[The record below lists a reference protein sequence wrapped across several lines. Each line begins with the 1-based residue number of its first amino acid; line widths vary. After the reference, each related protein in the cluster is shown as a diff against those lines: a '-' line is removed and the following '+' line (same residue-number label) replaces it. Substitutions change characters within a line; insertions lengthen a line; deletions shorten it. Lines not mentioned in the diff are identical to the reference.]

1 MATSARSWP
10 THLGLALLV
19 VVGLG
24 RTACV
29 FEEDAPAERL
39 TLDVPLKAGEVRA
52 GEITEP
58 SELLPGLTSRGR
70 VGDFK
75 LYNSR
80 VGIVVAAAGAS
91 RGYHPY
97 GGVILDA
104 DRMTP
109 TGPAGHSAFGEVI
122 AALDLVVLRA
132 DEVKLVNDG
141 RDGRAAIVRVTGGS
155 DVMPLFDALLSAL
168 FTPRSYDLEWTL
180 DYVLEPDADHV
191 RLDYRVK
198 NLERETADFGLRIS
212 AFMFGDGADPFVEGH
227 GFDVPGGGATAPYYG
242 AIGDDVS
249 YLYGA
254 ADSNLNLLVTE
265 AGVVVTGHG
274 DGFDVIARDT
284 FAYSHLLVIGDGDLS
299 RTQEL
304 WRAAVG
310 SEASDLVT
318 GEVVDAA
325 GRSVV
330 GARVHAAFDDR
341 GDTDYASYTV
351 TDDDGAFALRLA
363 PGAYRV
369 VASTDAG
376 LVSATELMTTGG
388 PQALRLE
395 VAVPGR
401 VRYSA
406 KDDAGA
412 QLPVRVSVRRDSDPI
427 ERLPARYGVARGNR
441 DLFAIEFGHAGVGE
455 IELPAGDYTLTFSR
469 GNEYEIEERAVTVTP
484 DESTSVEITLA
495 RSVATP
501 GWMSTDTHV
510 HAQLSPDSPDLYP
523 FKVRTMV
530 VEGLELPVSTE
541 HEAIGDFNPAIREL
555 GLERWMKG
563 VIGSEVTTVT
573 YGHFNAYPM
582 QQDFGRPG
590 NGRVDWYGQKP
601 AETFARIRANPGG
614 PFIQVNHPRSPSI
627 GGYFSAMGFDSAAY
641 TVEREDQWSLD
652 FDGIEVL
659 NGCGNGTIEQQ
670 PIRDWFQFLN
680 RGVRKVGTAS
690 TDNHK
695 AAGGDMGYPRTYVRM
710 PTDAPEEAKIEDFA
724 AAFFAGRLTLSC
736 GPFVTVRAGEAEI
749 GDVVTATDF
758 VDVEIHVA
766 APTWMDVDVVEIIVG
781 GAIVDTR
788 TVDGG
793 EGTVRFEDEVRV
805 PVPAGQDTWI
815 AVAVR
820 GDRRHG
826 SFASNRPSF
835 ALTNALFVDGDGDG
849 AW

>member
-1 MATSARSWP
+1 MAKMLRTG
-10 THLGLALLV
+10 LGLAILV
-19 VVGLG
+19 FVGLG

-29 FEEDAPAERL
+29 FDEDRPAERT

-52 GEITEP
+52 GEITAP
-58 SELLPGLTSRGR
+58 SELLPGITSRGR

-80 VGIVVAAAGAS
+80 IGVIIAAAGAS

-109 TGPAGHSAFGEVI
+109 SGPAGHTAFGEVI

-132 DEVKLVNDG
+132 DRVELIHDG
-141 RDGRAAIVRVTGGS
+141 RDGQPAVVRVTGGS

-180 DYVLEPDADHV
+180 DYVLEPDVDHL

-227 GFDVPGGGATAPYYG
+227 GFDVPGGGAIAPYYG

-254 ADSNLNLLVTE
+254 ADTNLNLLVT
-265 AGVVVTGHG
+265 ASGVVVTGHG
-274 DGFDVIARDT
+274 NGFDVIAREV
-284 FAYSHLLVIGDGDLS
+284 FAYSHLLVIGDGDLA

-310 SEASDLVT
+310 AEASDLVT

-325 GRSVV
+325 GRPVV
-330 GARVHAAFDDR
+330 GARVHAAFHDR
-341 GDTDYASYTV
+341 GEDDYASYTV
-351 TDDDGAFALRLA
+351 TGDDGAFTMRLA
-363 PGAYRV
+363 PGAYRI

-376 LVSATELMTTGG
+376 LVSTTEIMTTGG
-388 PQALRLE
+388 PQSLRLE
-395 VAVPGR
+395 VGVPGR
-401 VRYSA
+401 LRYVA

-412 QLPVRVSVRRDSDPI
+412 ALPVKISIRRDSDPM
-427 ERLPARYGVARGNR
+427 ERLPARYGVERGNG
-441 DLFAIEFGHAGVGE
+441 DLFAIEFGHAGTGDVA
-455 IELPAGDYTLTFSR
+455 LPAGDYTLTFSR
-469 GNEYEIEERAVTVTP
+469 GNEYEIATREVSIASDMTTN
-484 DESTSVEITLA
+484 VEVTLA

-501 GWMSTDTHV
+501 GWMSTDTHI
-510 HAQLSPDSPDLYP
+510 HAQMSPDSPDLYP

-530 VEGLELPVSTE
+530 VEGLELPISTE

-555 GLERWMKG
+555 GLERWMHG
-563 VIGSEVTTVT
+563 VIGSEVTTFT
-573 YGHFNAYPM
+573 YGHFNAFPM
-582 QQDFGRPG
+582 QQDFSKPG

-601 AETFARIRANPGG
+601 ADTFARIRANPAN
-614 PFIQVNHPRSPSI
+614 PFIQVNHPRSPSV
-627 GGYFSAMGFDSAAY
+627 GGYFSSMGFDSEAY
-641 TVEREDQWSLD
+641 TVTREDQWSLD

-680 RGVRKVGTAS
+680 RGVRKIGTAS

-710 PTDAPEEAKIEDFA
+710 PTDAPADAKIEDLQT
-724 AAFFAGRLTLSC
+724 AFFAGRLTLSC
-736 GPFVTVRAGEAEI
+736 GPFVTLRAGDAEI
-749 GDVVTATDF
+749 GDVVTAVDF

-766 APTWMDVDVVEIIVG
+766 APSWMDVDVVEIIVG
-781 GAIVDTR
+781 GAVVQTIPV
-788 TVDGG
+788 G
-793 EGTVRFEDEVRV
+793 EASDTVRFEDEVRV
-805 PVPAGQDTWI
+805 SVPAGRDTWI

-826 SFASNRPSF
+826 AFASNRPSF